1 MNIASIWK
9 SIVAPDWM
17 GQAHPMELGLGI
29 IVITQCILLYCIT
42 KTLWYHLSGT
52 CAAEQTEP
60 VPFVIEWIPD
70 ILPHSQVGE
79 LRIRFEYGHQLGSK
93 PEHCKS
99 SAGTERTEQTVA
111 DAIPQQ

>member
-1 MNIASIWK
+1 M
-9 SIVAPDWM
+9 
-17 GQAHPMELGLGI
+17 
-29 IVITQCILLYCIT
+29 ILF
-42 KTLWYHLSGT
+42 LSGT

-79 LRIRFEYGHQLGSK
+79 LRIGFEYGHQLGSK

-99 SAGTERTEQTVA
+99 TAETEGMEQT
-111 DAIPQQ
+111 DAIPHQ